1 MYNSVIVYFVS
12 TPVAV
17 DSSHTT
23 ASSSALWCRF
33 SPSANLVNG
42 ARVIVNDVHA
52 RLSDTVLIMYR
63 AGSM

>member
-1 MYNSVIVYFVS
+1 MYNSVIAYFVS

-23 ASSSALWCRF
+23 ASSASWCRF

-52 RLSDTVLIMYR
+52 RVSDTVLIMYR